1 MYVDKVPEKYFKL
14 YSKVYIIYRI
24 ILADPVNFVP
34 TYLFSWIF
42 SKVTNNFFS
51 IQAHFNFVQGRSV
64 QD

>member
-42 SKVTNNFFS
+42 SKVTNKLFS
-51 IQAHFNFVQGRSV
+51 I
-64 QD
+64 